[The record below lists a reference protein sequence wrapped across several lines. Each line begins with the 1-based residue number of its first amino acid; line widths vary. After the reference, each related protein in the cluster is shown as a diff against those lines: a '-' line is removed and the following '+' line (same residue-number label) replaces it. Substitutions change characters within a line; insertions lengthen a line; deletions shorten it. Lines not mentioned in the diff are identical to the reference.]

1 MTLTD
6 AAKQHK
12 LYDKHGKPAGDLKT
26 AYKCFEAYANLSNT
40 GTANCNQ
47 IKAKYYKA
55 YYISKG
61 YVKSPPNKDK
71 IVAELFKEVAD
82 DEANEFS
89 EAKVRYGDCLY
100 YGKGVEKNESEALKY
115 FEKAAEDGL
124 KVARYNAG
132 NMYYNGIGCTKDIEK
147 AKHYMKLAAY
157 NDYEPAVKFCKDH

>member
-1 MTLTD
+1 MPEEFKQLEIEAVDQDPDFRPKVTKMFEVLNNCFKEYSQVTSSSSNLNLSGNSRNNTTQKSRPKRADSIDALALPDFESFKYMTLTD

-12 LYDKHGKPAGDLKT
+12 LYDKH
-26 AYKCFEAYANLSNT
+26 
-40 GTANCNQ
+40 
-47 IKAKYYKA
+47 
-55 YYISKG
+55 G

-124 KVARYNAG
+124 KVAS
-132 NMYYNGIGCTKDIEK
+132 C
-147 AKHYMKLAAY
+147 L
-157 NDYEPAVKFCKDH
+157 